1 MVVIGVVGVLA
12 LSLALMESA
21 CGKILEG
28 GGTLYLGLLC
38 LKLEMDQKCSF
49 GLIVGVGLLCSQ
61 SAILNYIGLAVAKRQ
76 VWRIL

>member
-1 MVVIGVVGVLA
+1 MVVIGLVGVLA
-12 LSLALMESA
+12 LSLALMESV
-21 CGKILEG
+21 CGKILDG

-49 GLIVGVGLLCSQ
+49 GLIVGVGLLRSQ

>member
-1 MVVIGVVGVLA
+1 MIGVVGVLA
-12 LSLALMESA
+12 LSLVLMKSV

-38 LKLEMDQKCSF
+38 MKLEMDQKCSF
-49 GLIVGVGLLCSQ
+49 GEIVGVGLLCSQ

-76 VWRIL
+76 VWRI